1 MFKVII
7 TVVLMILSLIVTLT
21 VSFQGKGSSRYQI
34 QYKPLDIRMD
44 DEVARVGIKTE
55 LTTKEEYLDLKFVKL
70 SPSGHDVTR
79 FDDGDRK
86 EWIEDYKDI
95 YDSYNIKDSDAF
107 LGSNRKGLYVSCI
120 GGLPL
125 FSSGYRVENEC
136 NRSVLTFDAP
146 CDDDHI
152 VNNNNKIYCIRSGLH
167 IGMFEKEKYVVQAAT
182 LRFLD
187 INQRLPVSSQP
198 ENFWGTEGQFCA
210 WNSNEML
217 NKPLSY

>member
-1 MFKVII
+1 
-7 TVVLMILSLIVTLT
+7 
-21 VSFQGKGSSRYQI
+21 
-34 QYKPLDIRMD
+34 MD

-55 LTTKEEYLDLKFVKL
+55 LTTKEEYLETKFVKL
-70 SPSGHDVTR
+70 SNSGHDVTG

-86 EWIEDYKDI
+86 KWIKDYKDI
-95 YDSYNIKDSDAF
+95 YDRYNLKDSDAF
-107 LGSNRKGLYVSCI
+107 LGNNRKGLYVSCI

-136 NRSVLTFDAP
+136 SRSVLTFDAP

-152 VNNNNKIYCIRSGLH
+152 VNNNNKIYCIRSGLQ
-167 IGMFEKEKYVVQAAT
+167 IGVIEKEKYIVDAAT

-187 INQRLPVSSQP
+187 IKERIPTSSQP

-210 WNSNEML
+210 WNFNEML

>member
-1 MFKVII
+1 
-7 TVVLMILSLIVTLT
+7 MISSLIVTLT
-21 VSFQGKGSSRYQI
+21 VSFQCKGRSRYQI
-34 QYKPLDIRMD
+34 QYKPHLVIRMD
-44 DEVARVGIKTE
+44 DEVARIGIKTE

-70 SPSGHDVTR
+70 SFSGHDVTR
-79 FDDGDRK
+79 YDDEDSK
-86 EWIEDYKDI
+86 QWIEDYKDI
-95 YDSYNIKDSDAF
+95 YDSYNIKDSDTF
-107 LGSNRKGLYVSCI
+107 LGSNRKGLYVSYI

-125 FSSGYRVENEC
+125 FSSGFRVENEC

-152 VNNNNKIYCIRSGLH
+152 VNNNNKIYCIRSGLQ
-167 IGMFEKEKYVVQAAT
+167 IGVLEKEKYVVDAAT

-187 INQRLPVSSQP
+187 INERIPISSQP

-217 NKPLSY
+217 SKPLSY